1 MKNQHWLYQTET
13 RRKLW
18 IAAIVILAL
27 TVVAEIFIH
36 MHAYFS
42 IADFFG
48 FNVIYGFLSGVVLIV
63 IARVFSVLLKRK
75 GDYYDR

>member
-1 MKNQHWLYQTET
+1 MKQDWLYQPET

-18 IAAIVILAL
+18 IAGIIILAL
-27 TVVAEIFIH
+27 AVVAEMFID
-36 MHAYFS
+36 MHSYFS

-48 FNVIYGFLSGVVLIV
+48 FNVVYGFLSGVVLIV

-75 GDYYDR
+75 DDYYDR

>member
-1 MKNQHWLYQTET
+1 MKQHWLYQPET

-18 IAAIVILAL
+18 IAGIVILAL

-48 FNVIYGFLSGVVLIV
+48 FNVVYGFLSGVVLIV

-75 GDYYDR
+75 DDYYDR